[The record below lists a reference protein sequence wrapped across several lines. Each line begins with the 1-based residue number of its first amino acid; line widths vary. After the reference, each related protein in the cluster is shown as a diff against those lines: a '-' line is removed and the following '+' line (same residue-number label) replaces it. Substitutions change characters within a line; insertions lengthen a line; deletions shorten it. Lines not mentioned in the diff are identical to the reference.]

1 MHYVDHWSYHNI
13 FDIFTCEDIRHLS
26 MQPGGNGGQEEPPGR
41 TSTVQF
47 LYFYFHDAVG
57 LLEPLPCYS
66 LFCGQIDSS

>member
-1 MHYVDHWSYHNI
+1 
-13 FDIFTCEDIRHLS
+13 